1 MALWWATAIGF
12 IIVLG
17 CLGGTFVHF
26 LNTALDKDDAKRVD
40 RIKEESE
47 ESASALSQGDH

>member
-12 IIVLG
+12 VIVLG

-26 LNTALDKDDAKRVD
+26 LNTALDKDDSKRID
-40 RIKEESE
+40 KIKQESE
-47 ESASALSQGDH
+47 ESVLSQGDQ